1 MLAFFIGISANVDVL
16 LISQMIPMILVGI
29 LGGLASE
36 IIVTVSGHSKEI
48 NTRFVIL
55 YLFVLQLI
63 ALIVVLPYFL
73 SVPLFADLLDV
84 EAESID
90 NFKKLSLVFILN
102 IFPAIFVSVMQPLI
116 FLKEAYKKFIYFT
129 LCSELSGLMVIFF
142 AIPRWGIMAFAFGA
156 VAVSLINAFSFLAII
171 KVKISDIFD
180 WQAWREESEN
190 LKNLLKRQFL
200 LTGNGLLGFVST
212 FIERSF
218 SVKYLNG
225 GYLSSLNYAKTLFL
239 LPNSILLSS
248 IITTTFME
256 QVKKFSEGLD
266 VLSAYTKRM
275 FNIILAS
282 SIVFQ
287 LILLIFA
294 PIILILFF
302 RRGQFKNSDVESTLI
317 IFELLSLG
325 FIPVVIN
332 DFFIRTLYIFS
343 NFKILLIVSA
353 INIISQAVLIYF
365 LRDRIHEIV
374 PITIIIAYYTTMFI
388 LFSRINKRLSE
399 KISFKKFLQKLL
411 PVLTV
416 CGLIVVLNKFMLQYY
431 LDKTNGELFL
441 ISLPLASVLIL
452 IVILVM
458 KKIGLMAI
466 FAEKIPIL
474 TKILPKYFYQNVQ
487 NTSI

>member
-1 MLAFFIGISANVDVL
+1 
-16 LISQMIPMILVGI
+16 
-29 LGGLASE
+29 
-36 IIVTVSGHSKEI
+36 
-48 NTRFVIL
+48 
-55 YLFVLQLI
+55 
-63 ALIVVLPYFL
+63 
-73 SVPLFADLLDV
+73 
-84 EAESID
+84 
-90 NFKKLSLVFILN
+90 
-102 IFPAIFVSVMQPLI
+102 
-116 FLKEAYKKFIYFT
+116 
-129 LCSELSGLMVIFF
+129 
-142 AIPRWGIMAFAFGA
+142 
-156 VAVSLINAFSFLAII
+156 
-171 KVKISDIFD
+171 
-180 WQAWREESEN
+180 
-190 LKNLLKRQFL
+190 
-200 LTGNGLLGFVST
+200 
-212 FIERSF
+212 
-218 SVKYLNG
+218 
-225 GYLSSLNYAKTLFL
+225 
-239 LPNSILLSS
+239 
-248 IITTTFME
+248 
-256 QVKKFSEGLD
+256 
-266 VLSAYTKRM
+266 
-275 FNIILAS
+275 
-282 SIVFQ
+282 
-287 LILLIFA
+287 LIFA